1 MRIAIIGQQA
11 FGKTVFEAFRSR
23 GDEVAGVFC
32 APDKPGVKPDPLLVA
47 ASDAGVRVFQLPSLK
62 TPEAEQAL
70 RSLDVDLA
78 VMAYVLQ
85 FAPQSFVNIPRH
97 GTIQYHPS
105 LLPRHRG
112 PSSINWPLIMGET
125 QTGLTIFRPT
135 DGLDEGPIL
144 LQKTVTI
151 GPDDTLGGVYFD
163 HLFPL
168 GVAAMLEA
176 ADLVV
181 SGRHTETPQDE
192 SLATYEGWC
201 RDPEAEIN
209 WQASIETIYNLVRG
223 CIPAPG
229 AWTSLH
235 GRKLRVLEARKHLTR
250 RFADVTGKPGEIT
263 HIGPTSVTIAT
274 QGGSLELLKVRLDG
288 ADKASAASLFTSL
301 GLSVGARLNT
311 PAVSTAPVT
320 AQVLPPV
327 LGIRS

>member
-11 FGKTVFEAFRSR
+11 FGKSVFEAFRSR

-32 APDKPGVKPDPLLVA
+32 APEKPGAKPDPLLVA

-62 TPEAEQAL
+62 TPEAEQSLRAL
-70 RSLDVDLA
+70 DADLA
-78 VMAYVLQ
+78 IMAYVLQ
-85 FAPQSFVNIPRH
+85 FAPQPFVNIPRH

-135 DGLDEGPIL
+135 DGLDEGPII
-144 LQKTVTI
+144 LQKTVSV
-151 GPDDTLGGVYFD
+151 GPDDTLGAVYFD

-168 GVAAMLEA
+168 GVTAMLEA

-201 RDPEAEIN
+201 RDPESEIN
-209 WQASIETIYNLVRG
+209 WHASCDSIYNLIRG

-235 GRKLRVLEARKHLTR
+235 GRKLRILEARKHPAR
-250 RFADVTGKPGEIT
+250 RFADVCGKPGEIT

-274 QGGSLELLKVRLDG
+274 QGGSLELIKVRLDG

-301 GLSVGARLNT
+301 GLTPGTRLNT
-311 PAVSTAPVT
+311 PAVSAAPATTPDSVT
-320 AQVLPPV
+320 VPAV
-327 LGIRS
+327 R

>member
-1 MRIAIIGQQA
+1 MDGRRHPAARYTASTQPP
-11 FGKTVFEAFRSR
+11 FGGSAR
-23 GDEVAGVFC
+23 
-32 APDKPGVKPDPLLVA
+32 
-47 ASDAGVRVFQLPSLK
+47 
-62 TPEAEQAL
+62 
-70 RSLDVDLA
+70 
-78 VMAYVLQ
+78 
-85 FAPQSFVNIPRH
+85 
-97 GTIQYHPS
+97 
-105 LLPRHRG
+105 
-112 PSSINWPLIMGET
+112 
-125 QTGLTIFRPT
+125 
-135 DGLDEGPIL
+135 
-144 LQKTVTI
+144 

-181 SGRHTETPQDE
+181 SGRHIETPQDE

-209 WQASIETIYNLVRG
+209 WHAPIATIYNLIRG

-235 GRKLRVLEARKHLTR
+235 GRKLRILEARQHLTR

-263 HIGPTSVTIAT
+263 HIGPSSVTIAT

-301 GLSVGARLNT
+301 GLSVGTRLNT
-311 PAVSTAPVT
+311 PAVSA
-320 AQVLPPV
+320 PPV
-327 LGIRS
+327 